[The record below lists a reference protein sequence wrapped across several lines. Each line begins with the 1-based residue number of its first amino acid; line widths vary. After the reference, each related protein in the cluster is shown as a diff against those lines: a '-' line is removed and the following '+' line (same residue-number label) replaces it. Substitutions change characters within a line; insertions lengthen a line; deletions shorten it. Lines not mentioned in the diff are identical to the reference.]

1 VSFIEASARVSFRY
15 SQSHIASNGSDL
27 FIESCFLARRAGK
40 NFIAQRCD
48 VYVFEAPTRFD
59 KLFSGVV
66 VRHPA
71 YVEESSWGTE
81 HIRPQDTFDADYGR
95 LLERVCGSLLRNG
108 KGESRPAGLEPATSW
123 FVVAILGSKIT
134 EFHWSNSRLPRGAA
148 TRTDAR
154 SFSAAA
160 HRTNSRSSIAPAATW
175 RHDVA
180 ADGTRFFGV
189 VRSKQPRLPAFVLG
203 TSSVVRRR
211 ALTIPSGSSQ
221 RFNAIRCGR
230 QDNEIL
236 LRNSNATRLQ
246 PSPAAYGGAEVDS
259 H

>member
-1 VSFIEASARVSFRY
+1 MRGASLRAVAELLGHQTMQMTMRYAHLSPGYLTNEVSLLDDVGGAKKAKKGNVPKR
-15 SQSHIASNGSDL
+15 
-27 FIESCFLARRAGK
+27 ARRAK
-40 NFIAQRCD
+40 RKCAQSRR
-48 VYVFEAPTRFD
+48 EMA
-59 KLFSGVV
+59 
-66 VRHPA
+66 
-71 YVEESSWGTE
+71 
-81 HIRPQDTFDADYGR
+81 
-95 LLERVCGSLLRNG
+95 
-108 KGESRPAGLEPATSW
+108 RPAGLEPATSW
-123 FVVAILGSKIT
+123 FVVAIPGSKIT

-175 RHDVA
+175 RRDVA
-180 ADGTRFFGV
+180 ADGTRFSGV